1 MNSTLREGLMH
12 MDHASHLLSNAEG
25 ISILD
30 RKTTLER
37 QVGELRPTRLCA
49 GLIRASSKSRSQAQD
64 REQFVKLTKSH
75 CPLGGVGGFI
85 PGR

>member
-12 MDHASHLLSNAEG
+12 MDHASHLFSNAEG

-49 GLIRASSKSRSQAQD
+49 GLIREPVLNSEARLKTESNLSS
-64 REQFVKLTKSH
+64 
-75 CPLGGVGGFI
+75 
-85 PGR
+85 